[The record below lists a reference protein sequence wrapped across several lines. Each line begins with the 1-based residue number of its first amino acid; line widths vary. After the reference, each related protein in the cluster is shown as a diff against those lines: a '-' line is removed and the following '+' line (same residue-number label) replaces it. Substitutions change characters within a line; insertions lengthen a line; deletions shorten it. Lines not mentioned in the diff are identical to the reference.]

1 MKKLITLLLILLISF
16 VAIGQEN
23 FNNNLTNIPQLNKW
37 FYSYQDNIK
46 IENYAVKNNKEG
58 HYSFMTQYDK
68 VMKFFNPTLVI
79 NQSNYKNIRVEN
91 FKEFKIG
98 ILQKFY
104 LKNNILIGIMMDKD
118 MFIISIIDLSQ
129 ISESQIEDYINNLK
143 YK

>member
-1 MKKLITLLLILLISF
+1 MKKLILLLILLISPIT
-16 VAIGQEN
+16 IGQEN

-68 VMKFFNPTLVI
+68 VMKFFNPILVI